1 MIVSMTGHA
10 DNFSLVFTQCN
21 DGRWAVTVPPDLSD
35 GMYVC
40 DVRAVD
46 HMGTT
51 IYWTGILYMADGA
64 CVCLKLIEED
74 IFENCLL
81 DDDMKIVLDS
91 ERTEIVLL
99 EKRCC

>member
-10 DNFSLVFTQCN
+10 DNFDLVFTKCK

-35 GMYVC
+35 GQYVC
-40 DVRAVD
+40 GIYATNVVNDVA
-46 HMGTT
+46 
-51 IYWTGILYMADGA
+51 YWTGILYMANGA
-64 CVCLKLIEED
+64 CICVKLIE
-74 IFENCLL
+74 
-81 DDDMKIVLDS
+81 DDDIKIALDS